1 MCIMV
6 YQITGNS
13 TVCLTVCLTNIKENI
28 KACVAGEGNPPVT
41 GGFPSQRASNTDAFS
56 CDETITLTNDEV
68 AFQMNHRW
76 SSRMHYN
83 DVIMGAMASQITNLT
98 IVYSIVYAVADQR
111 KHQRSASLDFVRE
124 FTGAGAFHAQM
135 ASNAEMFPFD
145 DVIMPLFHAIVSV
158 DKFTYTCPNPDD
170 GLNNLN

>member
-1 MCIMV
+1 MV

-98 IVYSIVYAVADQR
+98 IVYSTVYAVADQR
-111 KHQRSASLDFVRE
+111 KHQRSASLDFVRGIHRGQCIPR
-124 FTGAGAFHAQM
+124 TNGQQRGNVSIWWRH
-135 ASNAEMFPFD
+135 
-145 DVIMPLFHAIVSV
+145 HAIVSCHC
-158 DKFTYTCPNPDD
+158 FR
-170 GLNNLN
+170 G